1 MFCQEL
7 LKQMFLKRL
16 YNVCYALYSKV
27 ASTNFSALAIKLLI
41 AKFKCCLSRTQEKS
55 Y

>member
-27 ASTNFSALAIKLLI
+27 ASTNFSALARLVYIENQLL
-41 AKFKCCLSRTQEKS
+41 
-55 Y
+55 YY